1 VLPVSFFASIRKLSF
16 SLFSVTFMCKLFAWR
31 YLQAMSS
38 AQKYVHNQP
47 FHLEN
52 GSVLPRLEMAY
63 HTFGQLNAA
72 GDNVIWV
79 CHALTANSDVADWW
93 SGLFGAGKPFDP
105 SKYFILCAN
114 ILGSCYGS
122 SGPLTENPETG
133 KPYFASFP
141 MVTIRDMV
149 KAHQLLQAHLGVKKI
164 ALGMGGSMGGYQLME
179 WAIEDQSLFQ
189 NLCLLVTSAKASAW
203 EIAIHE
209 AQRLA
214 IEADPTWKDDSPN
227 AGANGLKAARGIGM
241 LTYRNYEA
249 FKQTQE
255 DNEEKLENF
264 KAASYISYQGEK
276 LVKRFNTQ
284 SYVLLTKAMDS
295 HNLGRGRKSVE
306 VALNQINANT
316 LIIGVDSDILC
327 PTSEQE
333 FIAKHVPNSR
343 LEIISSPFGHDGF
356 LVESEQ
362 IARLLLSVI

>member
-1 VLPVSFFASIRKLSF
+1 MNPV
-16 SLFSVTFMCKLFAWR
+16 
-31 YLQAMSS
+31 
-38 AQKYVHNQP
+38 QKYIHNQP
-47 FHLEN
+47 FPLEC
-52 GSVLPRLEMAY
+52 GAILPQVEIAY
-63 HTFGQLNAA
+63 HTYGELNAA

-93 SGLFGAGKPFDP
+93 SGLFGEGRTFDP
-105 SKYFILCAN
+105 SKCFIVCAN

-133 KPYFASFP
+133 KPYFGSFP

-179 WAIEDQSLFQ
+179 WAIADESLFN

-203 EIAIHE
+203 EISIHE

-214 IEADPTWKDDSPN
+214 IEADATWKDESPN

-255 DNEEKLENF
+255 DEEEKLVGY
-264 KAASYISYQGEK
+264 KAASYIRYQGEK
-276 LVKRFNTQ
+276 LVKRFNAQ
-284 SYVLLTKAMDS
+284 SYILLSKAMDS
-295 HNLGRGRKSVE
+295 HNLGRGRSSVE
-306 VALNQINANT
+306 EALRMIQANT
-316 LIIGVDSDILC
+316 LVIGVDSDILC
-327 PTSEQE
+327 PITEQQ
-333 FIAKHVPNSR
+333 FIAKHIPNSQ
-343 LEIISSPFGHDGF
+343 LEVISSPFGHDGF
-356 LVESEQ
+356 LVETDTVS
-362 IARLLLSVI
+362 RLLADFLNSKY

>member
-1 VLPVSFFASIRKLSF
+1 MR
-16 SLFSVTFMCKLFAWR
+16 
-31 YLQAMSS
+31 S

-52 GSVLPRLEMAY
+52 GSVLPQIEIAY
-63 HTFGQLNAA
+63 HTYGTLNAT

-93 SGLFGAGKPFDP
+93 SGLFGEGKPFDP
-105 SKYFILCAN
+105 SKYFIVCAN

-122 SGPLTENPETG
+122 SGPLAENPATG
-133 KPYFASFP
+133 KPYFSSFP

-149 KAHQLLQAHLGVKKI
+149 KAHQLLQVHLGVKKI
-164 ALGMGGSMGGYQLME
+164 VLGMGGSMGGYQLMD
-179 WAIEDQSLFQ
+179 WAIVDQSLFK

-214 IEADPTWKDDSPN
+214 IEADPTWKDDHTN

-249 FKQTQE
+249 FKHTQE
-255 DNEEKLENF
+255 DNEEKLEGF
-264 KAASYISYQGEK
+264 KAASYIRYQGEK
-276 LVKRFNTQ
+276 LVKRFNAQ
-284 SYVLLTKAMDS
+284 SYVLLSKAMDS
-295 HNLGRGRKSVE
+295 HNLGLGRKSVE
-306 VALNQINANT
+306 DALQQIQAKT

-327 PTSEQE
+327 PTTEQE
-333 FIAKHVPNSR
+333 FIATHIPNSR

-356 LVESEQ
+356 LVEAALIQ
-362 IARLLLSVI
+362 RAMRAHLP

>member
-1 VLPVSFFASIRKLSF
+1 MAIFAAMN
-16 SLFSVTFMCKLFAWR
+16 SLQR
-31 YLQAMSS
+31 YI
-38 AQKYVHNQP
+38 HNQP
-47 FHLEN
+47 FPLES
-52 GSVLPRLEMAY
+52 GAILPEVEIAY
-63 HTFGQLNAA
+63 HAYGELNAA

-93 SGLFGAGKPFDP
+93 SGLFGEGKAFDA
-105 SKYFILCAN
+105 KRHFIVCAN

-122 SGPLTENPETG
+122 SGPLTENPATG
-133 KPYFASFP
+133 EPFFGSFP
-141 MVTIRDMV
+141 IVTIRDMV

-179 WAIEDQSLFQ
+179 WAIADQSLFK

-241 LTYRNYEA
+241 ITYRNYEA

-255 DNEEKLENF
+255 DTEEKLGGF
-264 KAASYISYQGEK
+264 KAASYIRYQGEK
-276 LVKRFNTQ
+276 LVKRFNAH
-284 SYVLLTKAMDS
+284 SYHLLTKAMDS

-306 VALNQINANT
+306 EALSQIESRT
-316 LIIGVDSDILC
+316 LVIGVDSDILC
-327 PTSEQE
+327 PTTEQE
-333 FIAKHVPNSR
+333 FIAEHIPKSH

-356 LVESEQ
+356 LVESKQ
-362 IARLLLSVI
+362 ISGLLTGFLNQKS